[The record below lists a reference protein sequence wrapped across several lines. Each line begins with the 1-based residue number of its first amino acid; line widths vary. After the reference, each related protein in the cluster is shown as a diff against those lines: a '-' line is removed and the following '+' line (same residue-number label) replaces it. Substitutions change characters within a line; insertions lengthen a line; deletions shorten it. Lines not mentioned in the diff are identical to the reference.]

1 MPAHVLL
8 VDLAALLVAIAGFH
22 MAFRQRLVRR
32 WWRALQDARGVP
44 PRAARPARPE
54 EDDPA
59 HYALIIFGMML
70 LAFALVIAGFATF
83 YWLFTRA
90 NG

>member
-8 VDLAALLVAIAGFH
+8 VDIAALVAAVAGFH
-22 MAFRQRLVRR
+22 MAFRQRTVRR
-32 WWRALQDARGVP
+32 WWGALQDARGA
-44 PRAARPARPE
+44 PRPAPRPARPE
-54 EDDPA
+54 DEDPA

-83 YWLFTRA
+83 YWLFTRGGA
-90 NG
+90 